1 MRAPKERKETESSLE
16 ISPAAELGTKI
27 SLQNLQICSTSGRE
41 GTSLLAAPHLG
52 AYLYSETEG
61 SGISMDWYRGFPFEL
76 EVGTGGSL
84 LAWLSGG
91 ESMSFFSLLPITL
104 S

>member
-1 MRAPKERKETESSLE
+1 VVEKAR
-16 ISPAAELGTKI
+16 
-27 SLQNLQICSTSGRE
+27 
-41 GTSLLAAPHLG
+41 LLAAPHLG

-91 ESMSFFSLLPITL
+91 ESMSFFFSPPDIFALIVCT
-104 S
+104 